1 MLTNYNKGINPVH
14 IPLYI
19 SQKSFNSQKEIIKF
33 YVLDRDKKINIEG
46 KKGEKLLDV
55 CKKYN
60 INLIGACEGGCACS
74 TCHVI
79 LEKDLYNKLPFP
91 SEKEEDILDGAP
103 ELTPTSRLSCQ
114 ILLDN
119 NFSGTKIKL
128 PSRQKNIDLT
138 LFKNKNKL
146 IWKLKLK
153 NISYSSTTFDS
164 FTYILDL
171 IKLKIKDSIWIILII
186 SL

>member
-1 MLTNYNKGINPVH
+1 MLINYHTIFNPIK

-19 SQKSFNSQKEIIKF
+19 SQKCFNSTKEIIKF

-46 KKGEKLLDV
+46 KKGEKLLDI
-55 CKKYN
+55 CRKYN

-79 LEKDLYNKLPFP
+79 LEKEVYNKLPPP

-114 ILLDN
+114 ILIDN
-119 NFSGTKIKL
+119 NFSGAKIKL

-138 LFKNKNKL
+138 LFQ
-146 IWKLKLK
+146 KLKLIFRK
-153 NISYSSTTFDS
+153 E
-164 FTYILDL
+164 
-171 IKLKIKDSIWIILII
+171 
-186 SL
+186 